1 MKQIIVLLIFITT
14 FGSAGSGRNPGGES
28 AISDDD
34 SILVASGYEVVELAK
49 LRTGHRQGLLRQ
61 ASHVKY
67 SSKRSDYLRF
77 NIIFAMPLTILL
89 VLFCSTKISE
99 NPGMA

>member
-14 FGSAGSGRNPGGES
+14 FGCAGSGRNPGGES

-34 SILVASGYEVVELAK
+34 SILVAS
-49 LRTGHRQGLLRQ
+49 
-61 ASHVKY
+61 HVKY

-77 NIIFAMPLTILL
+77 NNIFAMPLTILL

-99 NPGMA
+99 NSGMA